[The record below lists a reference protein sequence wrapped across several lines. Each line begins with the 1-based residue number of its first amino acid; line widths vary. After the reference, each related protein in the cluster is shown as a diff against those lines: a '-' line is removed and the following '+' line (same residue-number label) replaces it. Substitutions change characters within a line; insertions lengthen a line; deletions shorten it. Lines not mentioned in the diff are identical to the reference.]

1 METMKNNVKAIPAG
15 YHTVTPYLIVDGAA
29 KLIEFVKQ
37 AFDAKEMLRM
47 SGPDGRIGH
56 TEIRIGDSMLMLSDS
71 RDPWKPMP
79 AMLYVYVEDVDATYQ
94 RALQAGATSVSEP
107 KDQFYGDRSAGVQDS
122 CGNQWWIG
130 THIEDVSQEE
140 LLRRHKEAMATH

>member
-1 METMKNNVKAIPAG
+1 METMKNNVKAIPEG

-29 KLIEFVKQ
+29 RLIEFVKQ

-79 AMLYVYVEDVDATYQ
+79 AMLYLYVEENG
-94 RALQAGATSVSEP
+94 RHWLP
-107 KDQFYGDRSAGVQDS
+107 
-122 CGNQWWIG
+122 WISG
-130 THIEDVSQEE
+130 IAQHQ
-140 LLRRHKEAMATH
+140 H

>member
-1 METMKNNVKAIPAG
+1 MKNNVKAIPEG

-29 KLIEFVKQ
+29 KLVEFVKQ

-47 SGPDGRIGH
+47 AGQDGRIGH

-79 AMLYVYVEDVDATYQ
+79 AMLYLYVEDVDATYK
-94 RALQAGATSVSEP
+94 RALEAGATSVSEP

-130 THIEDVSQEE
+130 THIEDVSEEE
-140 LLRRHKEAMATH
+140 LLRRHTAAMAAQ

>member
-1 METMKNNVKAIPAG
+1 MKNNVKAIPEG

-29 KLIEFVKQ
+29 RLIEFVKQ

-79 AMLYVYVEDVDATYQ
+79 AMLYLYVEDVDATYQ

-130 THIEDVSQEE
+130 THIEDVSEEE
-140 LLRRHKEAMATH
+140 LLRRHEAAMAAH